1 MINFD
6 PTTLTIDSTLNDLP
20 MYDFQVEANVITS
33 FVSTTL
39 EEQPQLPGVIVSTEN
54 GHVGVISR
62 QKFFEQ
68 LGQLYG
74 VAIHLKRPI
83 HVMLEAINEQPL
95 MLGNETS
102 IHEAVSA
109 ALGRSQH
116 LAYEPILVQF
126 DSQTYRLLDVYTL
139 LLAQSKLFSFA
150 NSLIQESNEI
160 LEERVTERTAALAET
175 NETLKAEISERE
187 RTENLLR
194 RSEETNHALLNAIPD
209 LILRVS
215 RDGVYLGMMGASD
228 DKFNF
233 VPEQFIGRRLSE
245 VLPGF
250 LAQLR
255 LKHIQQALET
265 GQTQVYEYQYNPHNH
280 RLEDYEDRIVVCGQD
295 EILLLVRNITERK
308 QTEQERIHLMS
319 ENLQLT
325 AELGVTRD
333 LQLALL
339 PKPDELQQVN
349 GLEIATFMDPAE
361 TVGGDYF
368 DILQDGNRVKIGIGD
383 VTGHGLDSSITML
396 MTQTAVRTLL
406 LQDDLTLPQFV
417 SNLNQAL
424 YGNVQRMKSGKTLSF
439 ALLDYE
445 LIDNGTERKG
455 ILNISGQH
463 ESVIIV
469 RQNGQLEVIDTNAL
483 GFPLALEEDI
493 SDFVDQTSTELYPG
507 DTMILYTDGIIE
519 AENEA
524 KTLYGIERLCE
535 VAVAHHAQPAEVIKT
550 AIVTD
555 VKRHVGL
562 EAVYDDL
569 TVLVL
574 KQY

>member
-1 MINFD
+1 MAHLD
-6 PTTLTIDSTLNDLP
+6 QTTLTIDSTLNDLP

-33 FVSTTL
+33 VVSKSL
-39 EEQPQLPGVIVSTEN
+39 EEQPQLPGVIVSTEK

-83 HVMLEAINEQPL
+83 QVMLEAIDEQPL
-95 MLGNETS
+95 RLGNEVS
-102 IHEAVSA
+102 IHEAVNA
-109 ALGRSQH
+109 ALGRLQH
-116 LAYEPILVQF
+116 LVYEPILVQF
-126 DSQTYRLLDVYTL
+126 DSHTYRLLDVYTL

-150 NSLIQESNEI
+150 NALVQESNEV
-160 LEERVTERTAALAET
+160 LEKRVTERTAALAET

-187 RTENLLR
+187 RTESLLR
-194 RSEETNHALLNAIPD
+194 RSEETNQALLNAIPD
-209 LILRVS
+209 LILRVR
-215 RDGVYLGMMGASD
+215 RDGVYLDMMGASD
-228 DKFNF
+228 DEFNF

-245 VLPGF
+245 VLPNF

-255 LKHIQQALET
+255 LKHIHQALET
-265 GQTQVYEYQYNPHNH
+265 GQTQIYEYQYNPHNH
-280 RLEDYEDRIVVCGQD
+280 HLEDYEDRIVVCGKD
-295 EILLLVRNITERK
+295 EVLLLVRNITQRK
-308 QTEQERIHLMS
+308 QTERERIHLMS

-325 AELGVTRD
+325 AELDVTRN

-339 PKPDELQQVN
+339 PKSEELQRVD

-368 DILQDGNRVKIGIGD
+368 DVLQHGNQVKIGIGD

-406 LQDDLTLPQFV
+406 LQDGLTLPQFV
-417 SNLNQAL
+417 STLNQAL

-439 ALLDYE
+439 ALLDYT
-445 LIDNGTERKG
+445 LVDNGTERKG
-455 ILNISGQH
+455 LLNISGQH

-469 RQNGQLEVIDTNAL
+469 RQNGQLEIIDTNVL

-493 SDFVDQTSTELYPG
+493 SDFVDQTSTELHPG
-507 DTMILYTDGIIE
+507 DTVILYTDGIIE

-524 KTLYGIERLCE
+524 NTLYGIERLCE
-535 VAVAHHAQPAEVIKT
+535 VAVAHHAQPVETIKT

-562 EAVYDDL
+562 ETVYDDL

-574 KQY
+574 KQD